1 MTDASEPPRAAGVA
15 AGIADADRVGV
26 NAKAQAANPIIKS
39 LVPPLNSSYC
49 DRQESFGASQSSVT
63 HHTGCSGGL
72 SVPFA
77 TLAERCIQRSFI
89 KATYHWLAHGIV
101 ELIGGERFP
110 QAKLRLHDEDALCLS
125 KTTTRTSRMI
135 VLTASGDS
143 KSPQLTSLS

>member
-1 MTDASEPPRAAGVA
+1 VASEPPRAAGVA

-39 LVPPLNSSYC
+39 LFIFGVPPLNSSYR

-89 KATYHWLAHGIV
+89 KATYHCLAHGIV

-110 QAKLRLHDEDALCLS
+110 
-125 KTTTRTSRMI
+125 
-135 VLTASGDS
+135 
-143 KSPQLTSLS
+143 